1 MFVCLLVFFIQRSL
15 AQLNLRLILDLAI
28 SYRFLY
34 VIGNAQA
41 CSSKYISWIFVLDS
55 SSSVGANEYIQ
66 QKVFFKNLTDV
77 SSFET
82 NPNTEIGIVNFG
94 TESKIEATCREFTT
108 KQQIKDKL
116 DNLPQLNGQ
125 TGIHRALNNS
135 FIIAKGCTQTANREI
150 LIVFLTDGVENIDP
164 EEITEPI
171 DNEIRTKPNIHIS
184 FLLVNLNDA
193 QAATFNHFTENNKST
208 INRYANFGEVYNI
221 NAEMFRIR
229 TLSLACEGNSLIQ
242 RFIRSI
248 L

>member
-1 MFVCLLVFFIQRSL
+1 M
-15 AQLNLRLILDLAI
+15 
-28 SYRFLY
+28 Y

-55 SSSVGANEYIQ
+55 SSSVGSNEYIQ
-66 QKVFFKNLTDV
+66 QKAFFKNLTDV
-77 SSFET
+77 SSFGT

-94 TESKIEATCREFTT
+94 TESQIEATCREFTT

-116 DNLPQLNGQ
+116 DSLPQLNDQ

-135 FIIAKGCTQTANREI
+135 LIVSKGCTQTANREI
-150 LIVFLTDGVENIDP
+150 LIVFLTDGVENVDP
-164 EEITEPI
+164 KEITEPI
-171 DNEIRTKPNIHIS
+171 DNEIRTTPNIHIS

-193 QAATFNHFTENNKST
+193 QAATFDNFTENNTST

-229 TLSLACEGNSLIQ
+229 TLSLACEGNFLIQ
-242 RFIRSI
+242 RFIRGAIWKSFS
-248 L
+248 